1 MKYVKTQQESLDIN
15 SFNDLLNLF
24 AQSFPLSKTKLK
36 KIFSLVLN
44 SIPYKSITLINFE
57 KSIAGALI
65 LVDRKIWFKNI
76 NLSVCGMSFMA
87 KNKNYNDIEISNLLI
102 KTVLNESESKDV
114 SIGFASKKMDYYWY
128 RYGFVGVTNFS
139 EFHFDID
146 KYFLIDDNK
155 EYSYE
160 NADKDDLIKLNI
172 IYEKTYRSISCSFL
186 RDDLLWRYHFKKHSD
201 TLNFIKIIHKSKIVG
216 YFVHKENKIYEFAF
230 LHKIQRAVVQILKNY
245 FISLNKK
252 EIIFYLSFKHPL
264 LLFLKNFSHKKFE
277 KYVHE
282 GGHVIRINDIKNF
295 LNKIKPEIEKSL
307 IEQNI
312 MKYHK
317 KIDGVLFEYSKKN
330 LNISFDP
337 SFQDNNISKRNITK
351 FIFGLK
357 KDTEMDSII
366 SPDLSINF
374 SIIDQF

>member
-1 MKYVKTQQESLDIN
+1 VKYTKTQLESLDIN

-24 AQSFPLSKTKLK
+24 AQSFSLSKTKLK

-44 SIPYKSITLINFE
+44 SIPYRSVTLIKFE
-57 KSIAGALI
+57 KSIVGALI
-65 LVDRKIWFKNI
+65 LVSRKIWFKNI

-87 KNKNYNDIEISNLLI
+87 KNKNYNDIKISNLLI
-102 KTVLNESESKDV
+102 KTVLNESELKDV

-139 EFHFDID
+139 ELHFDID
-146 KYFLIDDNK
+146 KYFLKKDNK
-155 EYSYE
+155 DYSFE
-160 NADKDDLIKLNI
+160 NVEKDDLIKLNY

-186 RDDLLWRYHFKKHSD
+186 RDNLLWRYHFKKHSD
-201 TLNFIKIIHKSKIVG
+201 TLNFIKITQNSKIIG

-230 LHKIQRAVVQILKNY
+230 LHKIDRVAVQILKNY
-245 FISLNKK
+245 FNTLDKN

-264 LLFLKNFSHKKFE
+264 LLFLKNFSHKKYE

-282 GGHVIRINDIKNF
+282 GGHVIRINNIKNF

-307 IEQNI
+307 NEQNI
-312 MKYHK
+312 FKYYK
-317 KIDGVLFEYSKKN
+317 KTDGVLFDYSNKK
-330 LNISFDP
+330 LNISYDN
-337 SFQDNNISKRNITK
+337 SFQDTNTSKRNITK

-357 KDTEMDSII
+357 KDEEIDNII

>member
-1 MKYVKTQQESLDIN
+1 MKYIKTQSESLDIN
-15 SFNDLLNLF
+15 SLNDLLNLF
-24 AQSFPLSKTKLK
+24 AQSFSLSKTKLK

-44 SIPYKSITLINFE
+44 SIPYRSITLIKFE

-65 LVDRKIWFKNI
+65 LVSRKIWFKNI

-87 KNKNYNDIEISNLLI
+87 KNKNYNDIEISKLLI

-146 KYFLIDDNK
+146 KYFLKNDNK
-155 EYSYE
+155 DYSYE
-160 NADKDDLIKLNI
+160 NVNKDDLINLNI
-172 IYEKTYRSISCSFL
+172 IYKKTYKSISCSFL

-230 LHKIQRAVVQILKNY
+230 LNKIERDVVQIIKNY

-282 GGHVIRINDIKNF
+282 GGHLLRINNVKKF

-312 MKYHK
+312 MKYYK
-317 KIDGVLFEYSKKN
+317 KIDGVLFDYSNKK
-330 LNISFDP
+330 LNISFDN

-357 KDTEMDSII
+357 KDNEIDNII
-366 SPDLSINF
+366 SPELSVNF
-374 SIIDQF
+374 PILDHF